1 MKKFIAI
8 FFIFLFLFF
17 SINPINASAESK
29 TLTQGI
35 YSIRDSNFMTGV
47 NYTVQNTSPNNKS
60 LLIVL
65 DSNQMIQELIRIEP
79 NSPKYPLKPFQSDYI
94 IIIIGS
100 SNLVFS

>member
-8 FFIFLFLFF
+8 FSVFLFLSFN
-17 SINPINASAESK
+17 INIINASAESK
-29 TLTQGI
+29 VLTQGI

-47 NYTVQNTSPNNKS
+47 SYNVQNTSPNDKS
-60 LLIVL
+60 LLLII
-65 DSNQMIQELIRIEP
+65 DSNQFIQQLLRLEP
-79 NSPKYPLKPFQSDYI
+79 NSAKYPLKPFQSDYL